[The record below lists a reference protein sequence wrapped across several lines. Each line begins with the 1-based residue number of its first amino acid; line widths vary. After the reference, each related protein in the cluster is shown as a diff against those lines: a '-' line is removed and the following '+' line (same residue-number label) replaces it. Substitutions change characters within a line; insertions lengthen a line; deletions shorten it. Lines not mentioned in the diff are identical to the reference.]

1 MPRRNRIPLE
11 HRERMVRAFEDEEE
25 DYLLVA
31 DTLGVNRSTARGI
44 VARYIR
50 EGRIQERP
58 RGGRNNVCVDDEMR
72 ECLEQII
79 NENCLLTL
87 AQLNR
92 ELRRRLPVKPEIHD
106 RTVAR
111 TLDRMLFRVKLA
123 RLLPADR
130 NRPDVLNK
138 QADYTTWF
146 MNHAVVRHCVFVD
159 ECGYN
164 IWTARSHGRAL
175 QGERAYR
182 QVCGQRGRNLTV
194 TMAISPISG
203 LVFSSATVGGMN
215 AVRFNNFLA
224 QARTNLDPDKSVIFV
239 YDGAPAHKNLA
250 IPAPNTELKMLP
262 PYSPFLNIVEQAIS
276 CLKAAIKAD
285 ISRPEIQRQM
295 DNRDEARAQGIP
307 LGEFRT
313 QQLLE
318 ALHRNID
325 TDTAA
330 KSAQWYRFMQTY
342 MPRCLN
348 REIIEG

>member
-1 MPRRNRIPLE
+1 MR
-11 HRERMVRAFEDEEE
+11 
-25 DYLLVA
+25 
-31 DTLGVNRSTARGI
+31 
-44 VARYIR
+44 
-50 EGRIQERP
+50 
-58 RGGRNNVCVDDEMR
+58 VDDEMR
-72 ECLEQII
+72 DCPEQII
-79 NENCLLTL
+79 NENCLLIL
-87 AQLNR
+87 AQINR

-138 QADYTTWF
+138 RADYATWF

-164 IWTARSHGRAL
+164 IWTARSHGRAR

-203 LVFSSATVGGMN
+203 LVFSSATVAGMN
-215 AVRFNNFLA
+215 AVRF
-224 QARTNLDPDKSVIFV
+224 FV
-239 YDGAPAHKNLA
+239 YDGAPAHRNPA
-250 IPAPNTELKMLP
+250 IPAPNTELKMFP

-276 CLKAAIKAD
+276 CLKAAMKAD

-295 DNRDEARAQGIP
+295 DNRDEAA
-307 LGEFRT
+307 
-313 QQLLE
+313 
-318 ALHRNID
+318 
-325 TDTAA
+325 
-330 KSAQWYRFMQTY
+330 
-342 MPRCLN
+342 
-348 REIIEG
+348 